1 VEIIQD
7 ALQKADTRKKYCT
20 GVKNYGIEEEC
31 YKKPISS
38 SSEFD

>member
-7 ALQKADTRKKYCT
+7 ALKRAAIRKKYRK
-20 GVKNYGIEEEC
+20 GAINYRIEEEC
-31 YKKPISS
+31 YKKSISS